1 MKKIQKTKKILALLL
16 GMILTIGAAMPV
28 AAAAA
33 NGNLEI
39 SGLTDQ
45 EAVTVTAYQ
54 VLQYNGSTG
63 AWELTDWA
71 ETALGAQA
79 EDALTTLSTE
89 ANSNKAEIAKYLTI
103 LAGAATTAD
112 VSATVTTN
120 VGDTKA
126 VLGTTE
132 LGSYL
137 VICTSANW
145 TYTNMLVNNYNAV
158 GTGNNILTVGKA
170 TAKGVHR
177 NIIDEKTVAEGQKY
191 VAVGDVIDYT
201 VSGTFPYFQGYDKPK
216 FTITDTMSQNLKAVT
231 TGASGAFADQDITVT
246 VDGQK
251 VAFGTAYTVT
261 ANANGFVISFQ
272 EGWLKENGATYAGKA
287 FTITYQGLV
296 TGYVDGNAYTNT
308 VKSSVVTNSSEED
321 DPGEGDDVDVTSYTA
336 ALKLE
341 KQNEDGEKL
350 EGATFILQAQVE
362 GAQKYVKL
370 TDTDMAFVDSED
382 DATPFTTNENGVVEI
397 LGLDADYTYKLI
409 ETAAPSGYALEKTTP
424 TITFT
429 AAADPADGTYKAT
442 LSNDAG
448 SAWTNQNATTAAA
461 KVLIEL
467 TDARVGALPATG
479 GTGVIILTVVG
490 TAMMAV
496 FGGVLV
502 MMKKKKN

>member
-1 MKKIQKTKKILALLL
+1 MKKIQKTKKLLALLL

-71 ETALGAQA
+71 KTALGAQS

-89 ANSNKAEIAKYLTI
+89 ANSNKAEVAKYLTI
-103 LAGAATTAD
+103 LADATGSAEA
-112 VSATVTTN
+112 SATVTT
-120 VGDTKA
+120 TA
-126 VLGTTE
+126 SATTAILETTE

-137 VICTSANW
+137 VICTSPNW

-158 GTGNNILTVGKA
+158 GEGNDILTVGKA
-170 TAKGVHR
+170 TVKGVHK
-177 NIIDEKTVAEGQKY
+177 NIIEKKEVAEGQKY
-191 VAVGDVIDYT
+191 VAVGDVIDYK
-201 VSGTFPYFQGYDKPK
+201 VSGTFPYFQGYDQPK
-216 FTITDTMSQNLKAVT
+216 FTITDTMSQNLVAVT
-231 TGASGAFADQDITVT
+231 TGASGAFTDQDITVT
-246 VDGQK
+246 VDGQEA
-251 VAFGTAYTVT
+251 AFGTAYTVT
-261 ANANGFVISFQ
+261 AKANGFVISFQ
-272 EGWLKENGATYAGKA
+272 EDWLKANAATYAGKA

-296 TGYVDGNAYTNT
+296 TGYVEGNAYTNT
-308 VKSSVVTNSSEED
+308 VSSSVKTDNSE
-321 DPGEGDDVDVTSYTA
+321 GEKPGDDVKVTSYTA
-336 ALKLE
+336 AIKLE

-350 EGATFILQAQVE
+350 EGATFILQAEVE

-370 TDTDMAFVDSED
+370 TDKDMAFVDSED
-382 DATPFTTNENGVVEI
+382 DATSFTTGENGVVEI

>member
-1 MKKIQKTKKILALLL
+1 MKKIQKTKKLLALLL

-63 AWELTDWA
+63 EWELTDWA
-71 ETALGAQA
+71 ETALSTQS
-79 EDALTTLSTE
+79 EDALTALTTE
-89 ANSNKAEIAKYLTI
+89 ANSNTAEIAEYLTI
-103 LAGAATTAD
+103 LAAAASTSD

-120 VGDTKA
+120 AGDTTA

-137 VICTSANW
+137 VICSSTNW

-170 TAKGVHR
+170 TAKGVHK

-201 VSGTFPYFQGYDKPK
+201 VSGTFPYFQGYDKPQ
-216 FTITDTMSQNLKAVT
+216 FTITDTMSTNLKAVT
-231 TGASGAFADQDITVT
+231 TGADGAFTANDITVT
-246 VDGQK
+246 VNGTV

-261 ANANGFVISFQ
+261 PNDNGFVISFQ
-272 EGWLKENGATYAGKA
+272 QSWLNENAAVYAGKD

-296 TGYVDGNAYTNT
+296 TGYVEGNAYTNT
-308 VKSSVVTNSSEED
+308 VKSSVVTNSSEEN
-321 DPGEGDDVDVTSYTA
+321 DPGEGDEVKVTSYTA

-341 KQNEDGEKL
+341 KQNESGEKL
-350 EGATFILQAQVE
+350 AGATFILKAVVD
-362 GAQKYVKL
+362 GAEKFVKL
-370 TDTDMAFVDSED
+370 TDTDLTFVDSEV
-382 DATPFTTNENGVVEI
+382 DATPFTTNENGVAEI
-397 LGLDADYTYKLI
+397 LGLDADYTYTLV
-409 ETAAPSGYALEKTTP
+409 ETVAPSGYALEKATP

-429 AAADPADGTYKAT
+429 AGADPEDGTFKAT
-442 LSNDAG
+442 LSGDAG
-448 SAWTNQNATTAAA
+448 SAWTNQNATEAAA
-461 KVLIEL
+461 KVVIQL
-467 TDARVGALPATG
+467 TDTRVGALPATG
-479 GTGVIILTVVG
+479 GIGVIILTVVG
-490 TAMMAV
+490 AAMMAV